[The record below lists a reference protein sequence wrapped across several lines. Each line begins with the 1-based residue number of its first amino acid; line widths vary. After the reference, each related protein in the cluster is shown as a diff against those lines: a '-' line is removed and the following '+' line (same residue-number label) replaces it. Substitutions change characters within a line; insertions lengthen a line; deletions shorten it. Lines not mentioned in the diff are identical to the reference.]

1 MDERG
6 QDVSDERRTPSEGDP
21 TDPPGY
27 STPPAIPSDTTIF
40 AGGPPSPSV
49 PSRRPLAYLAVVLG
63 LIAMAGGAIFFAR
76 SVRPSAG
83 TKTPE
88 AAVQRMFDALSNED
102 LLGVVESL
110 TPAER
115 TLLSGRTQTIVR
127 ELGRLGIL
135 AEDLDLGDIGG
146 IDLEFTGLQFKS
158 ETLAPG
164 LSAVEITAGKATYR
178 IDPASTPLGSFV
190 RQLLPRGS
198 SKVISGSDDVSGPDA
213 FFVAV
218 QDGDSWYV
226 SMAYSIAEQARH
238 EAGLPAPAFGAGVPG
253 RGAATP
259 EAAVEAFLRAAATVD
274 ARRMIELTPPDEMAA
289 LHDYAPLFLPD
300 LEKEGAA
307 ARSHFR
313 FSIRTLDL
321 SSRTSGDESV
331 VKIDKLA
338 FRLSVP
344 GEGISVDYD
353 GRCAT
358 IKGFED
364 FFGFGDRPICGEALS
379 KQAMPGLAL
388 KPDIG
393 IVAVRE
399 GGVWYVSPSRTVLD
413 AIIAVLKAMEP
424 SYLEMLKQF
433 FGTFGMGGGFGGGSF
448 ELPPG
453 FPTAAP
459 HA

>member
-1 MDERG
+1 M
-6 QDVSDERRTPSEGDP
+6 SDEQHTPSGGDP

-27 STPPAIPSDTTIF
+27 TTPPAVPSDTTIF
-40 AGGPPSPSV
+40 AGGPMTPA
-49 PSRRPLAYLAVVLG
+49 PSRRPLAYLAVVIG

-76 SVRPSAG
+76 SVRPSTG

-88 AAVQRMFDALSNED
+88 AAVQRIFDALSNED
-102 LLGVVESL
+102 FLGVIESL
-110 TPAER
+110 TPSER

-135 AEDLDLGDIGG
+135 KEDLDLGSVDG
-146 IDLEFTGLQFKS
+146 IDLEFTDLKFKS
-158 ETLAPG
+158 ESLAQG
-164 LSAVEITAGKATYR
+164 LTAVELTAGTSTYR

-190 RQLLPRGS
+190 RELLPRGS
-198 SKVISGSDDVSGPDA
+198 SKVINGTDDLSNEDA
-213 FFVAV
+213 LFVAI
-218 QDGDSWYV
+218 QDGDTWYV
-226 SMAYSIAEQARH
+226 SIAYSIAEQARR
-238 EAGLPAPAFGAGVPG
+238 EAGLPAPSFGAGVPG

-259 EAAVEAFLRAAATVD
+259 EAAVEAFLRSAATLD
-274 ARRMIELTPPDEMAA
+274 ARRLIELTPPGEMAA
-289 LHDYAPLFLPD
+289 LHDYAPLFLPE
-300 LEKEGAA
+300 LEKEAA
-307 ARSHFR
+307 SARSHFR
-313 FSIRTLDL
+313 LTIRTLDL
-321 SSRTSGDESV
+321 SSRTSGDEAV

-344 GEGISVDYD
+344 GEGVTVDYD

-358 IKGFED
+358 IKGVED
-364 FFGFGDRPICGEALS
+364 FFGFGGVPICGDALS
-379 KQAMPGLAL
+379 QAIPGL
-388 KPDIG
+388 KVSPDIG
-393 IVAVRE
+393 VVAVRE
-399 GGVWYVSPSRTVLD
+399 DGKWYVSPSRTVLD
-413 AIIAVLKAMEP
+413 AMIAVLKALEP